1 MQKSLGFT
9 LIELLV
15 VVLIIGILA
24 AVALPQYEKAVEKS
38 RAAQAFALA
47 KSIHEAQEAFKMA
60 SGDYTRSFEDLDIDI
75 PTVAGQ
81 PNTCGL
87 AANEIR
93 YTKDFAIALGTNGQ
107 YTGDVIVARNWGKDQ
122 CYGIGYI
129 QGALHCSEYPGC
141 IKRIFASKRLAARWI
156 LPPPTGTTI
165 NFLNWAADLKS
176 PGRKPG
182 EFHWLA
188 KRLFLFKLC
197 GFGGF

>member
-1 MQKSLGFT
+1 MGIYTVQKSLGFT

-129 QGALHCSEYPGC
+129 QGALHCSEYPGMH
-141 IKRIFASKRLAARWI
+141 K
-156 LPPPTGTTI
+156 T
-165 NFLNWAADLKS
+165 NFCVKA
-176 PGRKPG
+176 
-182 EFHWLA
+182 
-188 KRLFLFKLC
+188 
-197 GFGGF
+197 FGGTLDFTTPNWNHYKLP